1 MINPVLSIIIISYN
15 TSKITIDCLKSILQ
29 DKGLTFDLTKIS
41 NQNITPAEI
50 IIVDNDSKDDSL
62 KKIKELENSL
72 KIKNFKLKIIA
83 NKFNAGFGKA
93 NNQGLKIAEGNYVLF
108 LNSDTL
114 ILHSAISQSLNWL
127 CSHPEAS
134 VCTAQLLN
142 KNKSIQASGGFFP
155 NILNVITWCLSL
167 DDLPLVNKIIKPLH
181 PHTPNFYTHDK
192 FYLKDRQIDWVTG
205 AFMMIRNSQLKN
217 TNGFDENYFM
227 YGEEVELSYRIKKQF
242 PNSQT
247 WYLVGPQIIHLGG
260 ASAKNKIDP
269 ILNEYLGILAFF
281 KKHKNQRLYQLI
293 KVLIKINAF
302 SRSIIYSIRGNKI
315 SASLYLQTC
324 SKI

>member
-1 MINPVLSIIIISYN
+1 MIKPVLSIIIVSYN
-15 TSKITIDCLKSILQ
+15 TSKITLDCLKSILK
-29 DKGLTFDLTKIS
+29 DKGLTFDLTKI
-41 NQNITPAEI
+41 NNKNLVPTEI
-50 IIVDNDSKDDSL
+50 IIVDNDSKD
-62 KKIKELENSL
+62 NSVAQIRKFISAYGGQL
-72 KIKNFKLKIIA
+72 IA

-93 NNQGLKIAEGNYVLF
+93 NNQALKIAKGNYILF

-134 VCTAQLLN
+134 TCTAQLLN
-142 KNKSIQASGGFFP
+142 LDKTIQASGGFFP
-155 NILNVITWCLSL
+155 NLANVIAWCLNL

-181 PHTPNFYTHDK
+181 PHTPDFYTRDK
-192 FYLKDRQIDWVTG
+192 FYLKDRQLDWVTG
-205 AFMMIRNSQLKN
+205 AFMMVRNSQLKI

-227 YGEEVELSYRIKKQF
+227 YGEEVELSYRIKKNY
-242 PNSQT
+242 PKSQT

-260 ASAKNKIDP
+260 ASAKNRIDP

-281 KKHKNQRLYQLI
+281 KKHKNNLSYHLV
-293 KVLIKINAF
+293 KFLVKINAF
-302 SRSIIYSIRGNKI
+302 NRSIIYFIRGNKV
-315 SASLYLQTC
+315 SASIYLQTC